1 MKEACLGK
9 YPRFLKIFYQKINL
23 DLGKAQRTTIP
34 LGNAREMQKISK
46 CWGLKKTGKN
56 FKEKN

>member
-46 CWGLKKTGKN
+46 C
-56 FKEKN
+56 